1 MIILGMNMKNA
12 NTQFPSSDSNTV
24 SSSVYRMI
32 CSPRPH
38 QLPSCSI
45 YSSKENAFKRKK
57 GKLQGKARPGRTFA
71 REESQTVAGQG
82 KTRNPGKEMQKTSE
96 ERKV

>member
-1 MIILGMNMKNA
+1 M
-12 NTQFPSSDSNTV
+12 
-24 SSSVYRMI
+24 
-32 CSPRPH
+32 
-38 QLPSCSI
+38 
-45 YSSKENAFKRKK
+45 
-57 GKLQGKARPGRTFA
+57 QGKARPGRTFA